1 MKENKNKKSLNTFY
15 INFLTYRNDGWI
27 LSKKK
32 KKKKK
37 KAWLW
42 RYEDLPEKEKKWYYG
57 RERYKNLPKVEKHRL
72 TECRRNYFKMHKKT
86 NP

>member
-1 MKENKNKKSLNTFY
+1 MTVGY
-15 INFLTYRNDGWI
+15 YQ
-27 LSKKK
+27 KKK
-32 KKKKK
+32 KK
-37 KAWLW
+37 
-42 RYEDLPEKEKKWYYG
+42 RPEKEKKWYYG

>member
-32 KKKKK
+32 KK
-37 KAWLW
+37 
-42 RYEDLPEKEKKWYYG
+42 G
-57 RERYKNLPKVEKHRL
+57 L
-72 TECRRNYFKMHKKT
+72 TLKI
-86 NP
+86 

>member
-15 INFLTYRNDGWI
+15 IFLHIEMTVGYY
-27 LSKKK
+27 

>member
-32 KKKKK
+32 KKRLDFEDMKIFLKKK
-37 KAWLW
+37 KSGIMVVNDIKISPKL
-42 RYEDLPEKEKKWYYG
+42 
-57 RERYKNLPKVEKHRL
+57 KNIG
-72 TECRRNYFKMHKKT
+72 
-86 NP
+86 